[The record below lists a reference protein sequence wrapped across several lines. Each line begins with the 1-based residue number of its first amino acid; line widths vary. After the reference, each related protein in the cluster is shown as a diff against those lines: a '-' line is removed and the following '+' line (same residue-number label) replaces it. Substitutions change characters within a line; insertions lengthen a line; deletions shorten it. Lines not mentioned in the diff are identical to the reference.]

1 MKRLGIYV
9 IYDCENIV
17 DDYIGYMLQELRK
30 VVDCLVVVCN
40 FKEIRK
46 GIQNINVYADRVY
59 YRDNTGFDA
68 GAYKDALNC
77 CIGWSEVSTYD
88 ELVLLNDSFYGPF
101 YPMENLFIKMD
112 KISVDY
118 WGLTKSPAGT
128 WMGKYTYGSHIQ
140 SYFLVFRK
148 PILDD
153 RRFRNFWE
161 AMPYPES
168 FSQAVRV
175 FELECSKLLD
185 KCGWK
190 GIALSEL
197 GQHKYHIKVNE
208 NPYMLYSYE
217 LVRYAEIPVLK
228 RKSLDLRF
236 SGFGNALK
244 AFQYIEDQ
252 HIYNVQLI
260 KEHMLRIGQTLHE
273 KAKLDFFRL
282 DEFYN
287 SHARVYLYG
296 AGTLGK
302 NLAEYF
308 NYKGWSFECFLVT
321 DSHNLKDRCIVFDEA
336 EIAEDDGIIIA
347 VGTKEAYVAI
357 LDIVKKRCVENQIFP

>member
-30 VVDCLVVVCN
+30 VVDCLAVVCT
-40 FKEIRK
+40 FKVIRR
-46 GIQNINVYADRVY
+46 GIQNINAYADRVY

-68 GAYKDALNC
+68 GAYKDALC
-77 CIGWSEVSTYD
+77 RFIGWSEVSAYE

-101 YPMENLFIKMD
+101 YPMEDLFIKMD

-128 WMGKYTYGSHIQ
+128 WMGKYTYDSHIQ

-148 PILDD
+148 NVLDD
-153 RRFRNFWE
+153 RRFRDFWE
-161 AMPYPES
+161 SMSYPES

-175 FELECSKLLD
+175 FELECSRLLNE
-185 KCGWK
+185 CGWK
-190 GIALSEL
+190 GTALSEL

-208 NPYMLYSYE
+208 NPYMFYSYE
-217 LVRYAEIPVLK
+217 LVRYAENPVLK
-228 RKSLDLRF
+228 RKSLDMRF
-236 SGFGNALK
+236 PGFGNALK

-252 HIYNVQLI
+252 GIYNVQLI
-260 KEHMLRIGQTLHE
+260 KKHMLRTGQPLHE
-273 KAKLDFFRL
+273 KAKLDYFRL
-282 DEFYN
+282 DEFYD
-287 SHARVYLYG
+287 SHARIYLYG
-296 AGTLGK
+296 AGILGK

-308 NYKGWSFECFLVT
+308 NYRGWSFECFLVT
-321 DSHNLKDRCIVFDEA
+321 DSSSLQDRCIVFEEA
-336 EIAEDDGIIIA
+336 DIAEDDGIMIA
-347 VGTKEAYVAI
+347 VGTKEAYAAI
-357 LDIVKKRCVENQIFP
+357 LDVVKKRCAEKQIFP